1 MKEVDRMVGSR
12 FDLEID
18 YTKIGRKI
26 QKLRNMQ
33 SLTQAYVAG
42 LADISLSH
50 MSNIETAKTKPS
62 LVTLSRISRILGCTL
77 DELVFDDEI
86 TLRFKQLK
94 VLGISDE
101 FEIRVFEDFVDSV
114 KKNKKYLKVD
124 DRGE

>member
-50 MSNIETAKTKPS
+50 MTNIETAKTKPS

>member
-114 KKNKKYLKVD
+114 KKNKKYLKVED
-124 DRGE
+124 IGE

>member
-50 MSNIETAKTKPS
+50 MSNIETAKSKPS

>member
-101 FEIRVFEDFVDSV
+101 FEIHVFEDFVDSV
-114 KKNKKYLKVD
+114 KKIKNI
-124 DRGE
+124 

>member
-1 MKEVDRMVGSR
+1 MKEVDRRVGSR

>member
-62 LVTLSRISRILGCTL
+62 LVTLSRISRMLGCTL

>member
-114 KKNKKYLKVD
+114 KKNKKIFKS
-124 DRGE
+124 R

>member
-94 VLGISDE
+94 VLRISDE

>member
-12 FDLEID
+12 CDLEID

>member
-101 FEIRVFEDFVDSV
+101 SEIRVFEDFVDSV

>member
-18 YTKIGRKI
+18 FTKLGRKI

>member
-77 DELVFDDEI
+77 DDLVFDDEI
-86 TLRFKQLK
+86 TLRFNQLK
-94 VLGISDE
+94 GLGISDE

>member
-1 MKEVDRMVGSR
+1 MKEVDRMVCSH

-86 TLRFKQLK
+86 TVRFKQLK
-94 VLGISDE
+94 ILGISDE

-114 KKNKKYLKVD
+114 KRNKKYIKVD

>member
-114 KKNKKYLKVD
+114 KKNQKYLKVD

>member
-1 MKEVDRMVGSR
+1 MVGSR

-62 LVTLSRISRILGCTL
+62 LVTLSRISRILG
-77 DELVFDDEI
+77 ELVFDDEI

>member
-12 FDLEID
+12 FELEID

>member
-114 KKNKKYLKVD
+114 KKNKKYSKVD

>member
-86 TLRFKQLK
+86 TLRIKQLK

>member
-94 VLGISDE
+94 VLGIYDE

>member
-26 QKLRNMQ
+26 QKLRNIQ

>member
-18 YTKIGRKI
+18 YTKLGRKI

>member
-62 LVTLSRISRILGCTL
+62 LVTLSRISRILGCTV

>member
-50 MSNIETAKTKPS
+50 MSDIETAKTKPS

>member
-77 DELVFDDEI
+77 DELVFDDEV

>member
-1 MKEVDRMVGSR
+1 MKEGDRMVGSR

>member
-114 KKNKKYLKVD
+114 KKNKKYLNVD

>member
-42 LADISLSH
+42 LADISLSY

>member
-1 MKEVDRMVGSR
+1 MVCSH

-86 TLRFKQLK
+86 TVRFKQLK
-94 VLGISDE
+94 ILGISDE

-114 KKNKKYLKVD
+114 KRNKKYIKVD

>member
-114 KKNKKYLKVD
+114 KKNKKYLKGD

>member
-50 MSNIETAKTKPS
+50 MSNIETAKTTPS